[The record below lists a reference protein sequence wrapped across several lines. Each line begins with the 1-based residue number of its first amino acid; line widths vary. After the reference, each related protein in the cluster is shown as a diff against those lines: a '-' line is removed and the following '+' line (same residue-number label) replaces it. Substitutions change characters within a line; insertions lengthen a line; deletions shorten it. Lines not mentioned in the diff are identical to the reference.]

1 MGPFVIVSLHALS
14 RYRERIE
21 TGGAGTDDEI
31 TVKILHAFRHSRP
44 VQLRSKRERISKLL
58 KHGTQTSYHQSQKMV
73 LVIADGSV
81 ISVYEYFPDRW
92 EAVK

>member
-1 MGPFVIVSLHALS
+1 MKVSLHAVS

-21 TGGAGTDDEI
+21 TEDAGADDEI
-31 TVKILHAFRHSRP
+31 TDNILHAFRHSRP